1 MVCVLA
7 AVFLAAS
14 FLMCVFLPQ
23 GEYSDSERRKLAVPP
38 ELSADTIFNGRFMSE
53 FETYAQDHFPFRD
66 QFRTL
71 KALSAACLFQRK
83 DNNGIYVFEG
93 SAAAME
99 YPMDEAS
106 LSRAASRFRYLYQK
120 YLDDT
125 NKVYLS
131 IIPDKNCYLAEQS
144 GHLSIDYSLLEEQ
157 LLQQTG
163 FADYI
168 SISDLLES
176 GDYYRTDVH
185 WRTPHIHP
193 APRTNRTRYGLLL

>member
-1 MVCVLA
+1 M
-7 AVFLAAS
+7 
-14 FLMCVFLPQ
+14 
-23 GEYSDSERRKLAVPP
+23 
-38 ELSADTIFNGRFMSE
+38 
-53 FETYAQDHFPFRD
+53 
-66 QFRTL
+66 
-71 KALSAACLFQRK
+71 
-83 DNNGIYVFEG
+83 FEG
-93 SAAAME
+93 SAAAIE

-120 YLDDT
+120 YLDDS

-185 WRTPHIHP
+185 WRQEQITDV
-193 APRTNRTRYGLLL
+193 AERLAQAMGATLSKDYKENLLERDFYGVYCGQFSLAFGSGFSLLSDK

>member
-14 FLMCVFLPQ
+14 FLMCVFLPK
-23 GEYSDSERRKLAVPP
+23 GEYSDSERRKLAAPP

-53 FETYAQDHFPFRD
+53 SETYVQDHFPFRD

-120 YLDDT
+120 YLDDS

-144 GHLSIDYSLLEEQ
+144 GHLSID
-157 LLQQTG
+157 
-163 FADYI
+163 
-168 SISDLLES
+168 
-176 GDYYRTDVH
+176 
-185 WRTPHIHP
+185 
-193 APRTNRTRYGLLL
+193 